1 MIRGKAMEDII
12 RRRAKWV
19 MMGIK
24 VGTWDEHWVSYL
36 SDESL
41 DSTPETNTT
50 LYVNYLEFK

>member
-1 MIRGKAMEDII
+1 MEDII

-50 LYVNYLEFK
+50 LYVN